1 MRLYRASPGR
11 DENPRPGF
19 DHWRSQWDSLRASRA
34 DCPKGEAR
42 RAESIPPS
50 PPYSKKKP
58 ELTLRL
64 FCVYI
69 APAQGGMRTL
79 DQGSTGG
86 LPPGRQ
92 DRLRACRPKGEA
104 HRAESIPPSPPYL
117 KKEPELTL
125 RLFCVYIA
133 PAQGGMRTLD
143 LGSTGGLP
151 PGRQD
156 RLRACSPKGEDHR
169 AESIPP
175 SPPSLKK
182 EPVRKYGLFAFI
194 CRDRDGRCASLACP
208 THIRR
213 NGVVGWVSVSAPT
226 VYHASPP
233 FIAQTGRQ
241 VRFAYLPYAHQ
252 AQRSS

>member
-1 MRLYRASPGR
+1 MCIRQRIEGSNPSLTAIFKERACTQVRAFLRLYRASPGR

-34 DCPKGEAR
+34 DCPKGEAQ

-69 APAQGGMRTL
+69 ASTQGGMRTL
-79 DQGSTGG
+79 GQGSTGG

-104 HRAESIPPSPPYL
+104 QRAESIPPSPPYL

-125 RLFCVYIA
+125 RLFCVYISR
-133 PAQGGMRTLD
+133 P
-143 LGSTGGLP
+143 
-151 PGRQD
+151 
-156 RLRACSPKGEDHR
+156 E
-169 AESIPP
+169 
-175 SPPSLKK
+175 
-182 EPVRKYGLFAFI
+182 
-194 CRDRDGRCASLACP
+194 
-208 THIRR
+208 
-213 NGVVGWVSVSAPT
+213 W
-226 VYHASPP
+226 
-233 FIAQTGRQ
+233 Q
-241 VRFAYLPYAHQ
+241 VRCAYLPYAHQ
-252 AQRSS
+252 AHRLS

>member
-125 RLFCVYIA
+125 RLFCVYM
-133 PAQGGMRTLD
+133 PR
-143 LGSTGGLP
+143 P
-151 PGRQD
+151 
-156 RLRACSPKGEDHR
+156 
-169 AESIPP
+169 
-175 SPPSLKK
+175 
-182 EPVRKYGLFAFI
+182 
-194 CRDRDGRCASLACP
+194 DGRCASLTCP
-208 THIRR
+208 TCIKR
-213 NGVVGWVSVSAPT
+213 NGFVGWVSVSAPT
-226 VYHASPP
+226 VYRANRMAGALRLPALPASSATPFVVWVSVSAPTFYHAKP
-233 FIAQTGRQ
+233 AGRCASLTCPTHIK
-241 VRFAYLPYAHQ
+241 RNGFGG
-252 AQRSS
+252 